1 MKYKYKI
8 LNYWNDSDDLYV
20 NYLVENLSTHQ
31 IANAIEYFNTSD
43 IGCDYNDANSI
54 EIENCLLNL
63 VEKNN
68 GVELS
73 LPKVSEL
80 SPLLKYVYDTIC
92 HSEST
97 MCHVD
102 YDDWKELKDEVKK
115 YHLEDYIVIDDGEY
129 KICGYGGLPTKFNDD
144 RRTIKNSDNQTQ
156 DDLTPIEKLTK
167 AKLQINGNDYLYLF
181 THNKKTGNLGE
192 ATFIQN
198 ENKVKV
204 FEGDLYGSD
213 DIILGYTKFLK
224 NYDFAVAYENDNPFE
239 KKERG
244 NDEYER

>member
-1 MKYKYKI
+1 MKYKYRI

-20 NYLVENLSTHQ
+20 NYLVEDLSTHQ

-43 IGCDYNDANSI
+43 IGCDYNTASPI

-97 MCHVD
+97 MCYVD
-102 YDDWKELKDEVKK
+102 YDEWKELKEEENFTDEDIKNLKEEVKK
-115 YHLEDYIVIDDGEY
+115 YHLEDYIDIDNGEY
-129 KICGYGGLPTKFNDD
+129 KICGYGCLPTMFNDD
-144 RRTIKNSDNQTQ
+144 RQMIKGQ
-156 DDLTPIEKLTK
+156 E
-167 AKLQINGNDYLYLF
+167 
-181 THNKKTGNLGE
+181 
-192 ATFIQN
+192 N
-198 ENKVKV
+198 E
-204 FEGDLYGSD
+204 
-213 DIILGYTKFLK
+213 
-224 NYDFAVAYENDNPFE
+224 
-239 KKERG
+239 R
-244 NDEYER
+244 